1 MKRLVSL
8 LLAFIAYLGMGFPRT
23 LVYANEQISYTN
35 VIEDLEK
42 DNSFKLEDY
51 PSVEDDYS
59 LQVIQIAESVNGE
72 LFVYVYQPSDA
83 AKDLTATTIR
93 MAMPEVGVDCEWR
106 DYDLILLSTQGV
118 FDKYL
123 VGGIVVKDAPVRYYD
138 ITAIHRKFD
147 ASIDTPTDSNY
158 EQTIDEIVY
167 EVGDLCTAATTDN
180 GVTYT
185 HTTSETIEVTAKLVG
200 YIQYPDGY
208 EHIHLEAFTDSHF
221 VAFSTDRTIDKLLEA
236 DVTFVEQSYS
246 KAYGYHTQAKY
257 GEPKNGFV
265 TVSHDEKTGNNGS
278 GLFGKA
284 YTWSR
289 IQTGADFI
297 AENTEDLNLTDGDI
311 SSLKDMDW
319 VLRFYETPYT
329 EEINLLG
336 SYMVEGTCVS
346 EVSILRLKFK
356 TDGKVYNL
364 GVVDNKQTG
373 SKDPFASAD
382 DLLDDLGESRPNWT
396 VLIAV
401 LALCLLFPILYPLVS
416 ALIEFFI
423 WLVTT
428 PFKAIKRRGNDK
440 DG

>member
-167 EVGDLCTAATTDN
+167 EVGDLWTAATTDN

-200 YIQYPDGY
+200 YHYI
-208 EHIHLEAFTDSHF
+208 
-221 VAFSTDRTIDKLLEA
+221 
-236 DVTFVEQSYS
+236 
-246 KAYGYHTQAKY
+246 
-257 GEPKNGFV
+257 
-265 TVSHDEKTGNNGS
+265 
-278 GLFGKA
+278 
-284 YTWSR
+284 
-289 IQTGADFI
+289 
-297 AENTEDLNLTDGDI
+297 
-311 SSLKDMDW
+311 LKQ
-319 VLRFYETPYT
+319 
-329 EEINLLG
+329 I
-336 SYMVEGTCVS
+336 
-346 EVSILRLKFK
+346 
-356 TDGKVYNL
+356 
-364 GVVDNKQTG
+364 
-373 SKDPFASAD
+373 
-382 DLLDDLGESRPNWT
+382 
-396 VLIAV
+396 
-401 LALCLLFPILYPLVS
+401 
-416 ALIEFFI
+416 
-423 WLVTT
+423 
-428 PFKAIKRRGNDK
+428 
-440 DG
+440 